1 MFLWYWRN
9 SNFSFCAKT
18 TFYIF
23 SNISYYGILG
33 DVMNFKDYWT
43 LCLVIGALLIVITI
57 MIYFIHSP
65 ALPLLIVPTFII
77 MKFLESH
84 FKKYIGSRW
93 AKGFSYLGLGIVVL
107 IGILANSTNDIGASF
122 YVVTMCFIEFVDVCF
137 EWKPIETLDGKKH
150 SEGLVKVQSA
160 QLKKTSARITK
171 SNRKV

>member
-1 MFLWYWRN
+1 M
-9 SNFSFCAKT
+9 
-18 TFYIF
+18 
-23 SNISYYGILG
+23 
-33 DVMNFKDYWT
+33 DFKDSWI
-43 LCLVIGALLIVITI
+43 LRLVVGALLSVIAI
-57 MIYFIHSP
+57 FIYFRGSP
-65 ALPLLIVPTFII
+65 ALPLLIVPVFII

-84 FKKYIGSRW
+84 FKNYIGSRG
-93 AKGFSYLGLGIVVL
+93 AKGVSYLGLRIVVL
-107 IGILANSTNDIGASF
+107 FGILANKTNDIGASF